1 MGLAVTRKSV
11 ILRMN
16 QIGVDPVNLRIIGE
30 PKDER
35 IKKDIGLLQRAIER
49 RAIARNREDGGR
61 RPRPG
66 LLKPACLHPKH
77 ERVSREIAGT
87 FGKRVMAFFS
97 PSASGNFKGAVSTR
111 KRLGVFWI
119 NTRNPRQTAHNLFH
133 CRGAVCPLSGRCS
146 C

>member
-1 MGLAVTRKSV
+1 MGLAITRKSI

-49 RAIARNREDGGR
+49 RAIAKNREDGGR

-66 LLKPACLHPKH
+66 LLKPVCLHPKH

-87 FGKRVMAFFS
+87 FGKRGIDFFS
-97 PSASGNFKGAVSTR
+97 PGGSGNFKGAVLNR
-111 KRLGVFWI
+111 KRLGV
-119 NTRNPRQTAHNLFH
+119 
-133 CRGAVCPLSGRCS
+133 V
-146 C
+146 